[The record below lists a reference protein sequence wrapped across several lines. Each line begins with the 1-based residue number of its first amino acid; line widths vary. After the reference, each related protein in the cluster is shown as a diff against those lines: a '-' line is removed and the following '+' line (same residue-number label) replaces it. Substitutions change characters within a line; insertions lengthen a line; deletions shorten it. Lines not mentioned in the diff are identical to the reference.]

1 MVVPEFFLYAFLYS
15 GLKSALPNHFS
26 RPILRTMPIST
37 LLKPAIMKRYKD
49 IVWLFIKYGR
59 SDLFKNSEFE
69 EFFEH
74 TDHLSQKEIAA
85 PDELAKDLEKM
96 GPTFIKLGQILST
109 HADFFPQSY
118 LEALSRLQDNVEPF
132 SFAEVE
138 EIVSSE
144 LGFKISK
151 GFEYFEAEPIAAA
164 SLGQVHRAIT
174 ISGAKVAVKV
184 QRPGIRKLIGD
195 DLEALYEI
203 ANFLQKNTD
212 FGKHYEPVKILD
224 QFRKSLMRELDYK
237 QEARN
242 LEILKANL
250 SDFRKIFIPSPIQDY
265 TTSIVLTMD
274 YVQGKKITAIGPLM
288 RVELDATQLVDELF
302 RAYLHQIL
310 VDGFFHADPHPGN
323 VFLTDDFRIALIDV
337 GMVAQFSP
345 RLQEN
350 LLGLLIAIS
359 DGRSEEATT
368 IALRIGE
375 KADSFDG
382 QEFQR
387 KVTEVI
393 GENQTVRPE
402 ALQVGRLVMDIAR
415 ISAECGI
422 KIPPE
427 VALLGKTLLNLDVV
441 GRSLD
446 PQFDPNAAI
455 RENATDI
462 LRHRMAK
469 SLTPSNVLGTF
480 IETKE
485 LLERLPQRLN
495 KIMDNLAENNL
506 KVTVDAFDEVKLMAG
521 FQKVANRI
529 TVGLI
534 LAALIIGAAML
545 MRVET
550 SFRILGYPGFA
561 ILFFIAA
568 ALGGIGLV
576 INILFSDEKPD
587 K

>member
-1 MVVPEFFLYAFLYS
+1 
-15 GLKSALPNHFS
+15 
-26 RPILRTMPIST
+26 MPIST
-37 LLKPAIMKRYKD
+37 LLKPAVIKRYKD
-49 IVWLFIKYGR
+49 IARLFIKYGR
-59 SDLFKNSEFE
+59 SDFLKNSEFE
-69 EFFEH
+69 DFFDQSD
-74 TDHLSQKEIAA
+74 DHSHKATAA
-85 PDELAKDLEKM
+85 PEELAKDLEKM
-96 GPTFIKLGQILST
+96 GPTFIKLGQLLST
-109 HADFFPQSY
+109 HADLFPQSY

-138 EIVSSE
+138 EIISSE

-151 GFEYFEAEPIAAA
+151 GFEYLEAEPIAAA
-164 SLGQVHRAIT
+164 SLGQVHRGVTIT
-174 ISGAKVAVKV
+174 GTPVAVKI
-184 QRPGIRKLIGD
+184 QRPGIRKLIAE

-203 ANFLQKNTD
+203 ANFLQHKTD

-242 LEILKANL
+242 LELLKNNL
-250 SDFRKIFIPSPIQDY
+250 QNFSRIFVPSPINDY
-265 TTSIVLTMD
+265 TTSIILTMD
-274 YVQGKKITAIGPLM
+274 YVQGKKITTIGPLA
-288 RVELDATQLVDELF
+288 RVELDAAQLIDDLF

-350 LLGLLIAIS
+350 LLGLLVAVS
-359 DGRSEEATT
+359 DGRSEEAASL
-368 IALRIGE
+368 ALRISE
-375 KADSFDG
+375 KTEDFDA

-387 KVTEVI
+387 KVTDLI
-393 GENQTVRPE
+393 GENQSVRPE

-415 ISAECGI
+415 ISASCGV

-427 VALLGKTLLNLDVV
+427 VTMLGKTLLNLDNV

-446 PQFDPNAAI
+446 PYFDPNEAI
-455 RENATDI
+455 RKHSSEI

-485 LLERLPQRLN
+485 FLERLPHRLN
-495 KIMDNLAENNL
+495 KIMDGFAENNI

-545 MRVET
+545 MRIET

-561 ILFFIAA
+561 IVFFIAA

-587 K
+587 KK

>member
-1 MVVPEFFLYAFLYS
+1 
-15 GLKSALPNHFS
+15 
-26 RPILRTMPIST
+26 MPIST
-37 LLKPAIMKRYKD
+37 LLKPSVIKRYKD
-49 IVWLFIKYGR
+49 IARLFIKYGR
-59 SDLFKNSEFE
+59 SDFLKNSEFE
-69 EFFEH
+69 DFFDDSDDPSH
-74 TDHLSQKEIAA
+74 KEIAA
-85 PDELAKDLEKM
+85 PEELAKDLEKM
-96 GPTFIKLGQILST
+96 GPTFIKLGQVLST
-109 HADFFPQSY
+109 HADLFPQSY

-138 EIVSSE
+138 EIISSE

-151 GFEYFEAEPIAAA
+151 GFEYLEAEPLAAA
-164 SLGQVHRAIT
+164 SLGQVHRGVT
-174 ISGAKVAVKV
+174 IAGTPVAVKV
-184 QRPGIRKLIGD
+184 QRPGIRKLIAE

-203 ANFLQKNTD
+203 ANLLQSKTE
-212 FGKHYEPVKILD
+212 FGRHYEPVKILD

-242 LEILKANL
+242 LEILKNNL
-250 SDFRKIFIPSPIQDY
+250 QNFSRIFVPSPIHDY
-265 TTSIVLTMD
+265 TSSIILTMD
-274 YVQGKKITAIGPLM
+274 YVQGKKITSIGPLT
-288 RVELDATQLVDELF
+288 RVELDATQLVDDLF

-350 LLGLLIAIS
+350 LLGLLVAVS
-359 DGRSEEATT
+359 DGKSEEAVS
-368 IALRIGE
+368 IALRISE
-375 KADSFDG
+375 KTEKYDA

-387 KVTEVI
+387 KLNDLI

-402 ALQVGRLVMDIAR
+402 ELQVGRLVMDIAR
-415 ISAECGI
+415 ISSSCGV

-427 VALLGKTLLNLDVV
+427 VTMLGKTLLNLDIV

-446 PQFDPNAAI
+446 PYFDPNEAI
-455 RENATDI
+455 RRHSSEI

-485 LLERLPQRLN
+485 FLERLPHRLN
-495 KIMDNLAENNL
+495 KIMDGFAENNI
-506 KVTVDAFDEVKLMAG
+506 KVTVDAFDEAKLMAG

-545 MRVET
+545 MRIES
-550 SFRILGYPGFA
+550 SFKILGYPGIA
-561 ILFFIAA
+561 MVFFLAA
-568 ALGGIGLV
+568 AIGGIALV
-576 INILFSDEKPD
+576 INILFSDEQPSK

>member
-1 MVVPEFFLYAFLYS
+1 
-15 GLKSALPNHFS
+15 
-26 RPILRTMPIST
+26 
-37 LLKPAIMKRYKD
+37 
-49 IVWLFIKYGR
+49 
-59 SDLFKNSEFE
+59 
-69 EFFEH
+69 
-74 TDHLSQKEIAA
+74 
-85 PDELAKDLEKM
+85 M
-96 GPTFIKLGQILST
+96 GPTFIKLGQVLST
-109 HADFFPQSY
+109 HTDLFPQSY

-151 GFEYFEAEPIAAA
+151 GFEFFEAEPIAAA
-164 SLGQVHRAIT
+164 SLGQVHRAVT
-174 ISGAKVAVKV
+174 ISGTPVAVKV
-184 QRPGIRKLIGD
+184 QRPGIRKLIAE

-203 ANFLQKNTD
+203 ANFLQNSTG

-242 LEILKANL
+242 LEILKTNL
-250 SDFRKIFIPSPIQDY
+250 QTFPRIFVPSPLHDY
-265 TTSIVLTMD
+265 TTSILLTMD
-274 YVQGKKITAIGPLM
+274 YVQGKKITTIGPLAK
-288 RVELDATQLVDELF
+288 VELDAAQLVDELF

-359 DGRSEEATT
+359 DGRGEEAAS
-368 IALRIGE
+368 IALKIGE
-375 KADSFDG
+375 KTDDFDS
-382 QEFQR
+382 QEFER
-387 KVTEVI
+387 RVTDLI

-402 ALQVGRLVMDIAR
+402 ALQIGRLVMDVAR
-415 ISAECGI
+415 ISSTCGI

-427 VALLGKTLLNLDVV
+427 VTMLGKTLLNLDIV

-446 PQFDPNAAI
+446 PYFDPNEAI
-455 RENATDI
+455 RKHSSEI
-462 LRHRMAK
+462 LRHRMQK

-485 LLERLPQRLN
+485 FLERLPHRLN
-495 KIMDNLAENNL
+495 KIMDGFAENNI
-506 KVTVDAFDEVKLMAG
+506 KVKVDAFDEVKLMAG

-534 LAALIIGAAML
+534 LAALIMGAAML

-561 ILFFIAA
+561 IVFFCAA

-576 INILFSDEKPD
+576 INILFSDENPNK

>member
-1 MVVPEFFLYAFLYS
+1 
-15 GLKSALPNHFS
+15 
-26 RPILRTMPIST
+26 MPIST
-37 LLKPAIMKRYKD
+37 LLKPAVMKRYRD
-49 IVWLFIKYGR
+49 IVRLFIKYGR

-69 EFFEH
+69 EFFERSK
-74 TDHLSQKEIAA
+74 DHSQKDTAA
-85 PDELAKDLEKM
+85 PEELANDLEKM
-96 GPTFIKLGQILST
+96 GPTFIKLGQLLST
-109 HADFFPQSY
+109 HADLFPRSY

-138 EIVSSE
+138 EVVSSE

-164 SLGQVHRAIT
+164 SLGQVHRAVL
-174 ISGAKVAVKV
+174 ISGTPVAVKV
-184 QRPGIRKLIGD
+184 QRPGIRKLIGE

-242 LEILKANL
+242 LEILKTNL
-250 SDFRKIFIPSPIQDY
+250 REFTRIFVPSPIEDY

-274 YVQGKKITAIGPLM
+274 YVQGKKITAIGPLT
-288 RVELDATQLVDELF
+288 RIELDATQLVDDLF
-302 RAYLHQIL
+302 RAYLHQIM
-310 VDGFFHADPHPGN
+310 VEGFFHADPHPGN

-337 GMVAQFSP
+337 GMVAQFSQ
-345 RLQEN
+345 RIQEN
-350 LLGLLIAIS
+350 LLSLLIAIS
-359 DGRSEEATT
+359 DFRSEEAAA

-375 KADSFDG
+375 KTDTFDA

-387 KVTEVI
+387 QVTDLI
-393 GENQTVRPE
+393 GENQTIRPE
-402 ALQVGRLVMDIAR
+402 AIQVGRLVMDITH
-415 ISAECGI
+415 ISTKCGI
-422 KIPPE
+422 KIPAE
-427 VALLGKTLLNLDVV
+427 VAMLGKTLLNLDVV
-441 GRSLD
+441 ARSLD
-446 PQFDPNAAI
+446 PHFDPNSAI
-455 RENATDI
+455 RKHATEI
-462 LRHRMAK
+462 LRHRMSK

-485 LLERLPQRLN
+485 FLDRLPHRLN
-495 KIMDNLAENNL
+495 KIMDSLAENNI
-506 KVTVDAFDEVKLMAG
+506 KVTVDAFDEIRLMAG

-561 ILFFIAA
+561 ILFFVAA
-568 ALGGIGLV
+568 ALGGIVLV
-576 INILFSDEKPD
+576 INILFSDEKPG

>member
-1 MVVPEFFLYAFLYS
+1 
-15 GLKSALPNHFS
+15 
-26 RPILRTMPIST
+26 MPIST
-37 LLKPAIMKRYKD
+37 LLKPAVIKRYKD
-49 IVWLFIKYGR
+49 ILRLFIKYGR
-59 SDLFKNSEFE
+59 SDFLKNPEFE
-69 EFFEH
+69 EFFDRSDEH
-74 TDHLSQKEIAA
+74 STKETAA
-85 PDELAKDLEKM
+85 PEELAKDLEKM
-96 GPTFIKLGQILST
+96 GPTFIKLGQLLST
-109 HADFFPQSY
+109 HADLFPQSY

-164 SLGQVHRAIT
+164 SLGQVHRAVT
-174 ISGAKVAVKV
+174 ISGTPVAVKI
-184 QRPGIRKLIGD
+184 QRPGIRKLIAE

-203 ANFLQKNTD
+203 ANLLQNKTE

-242 LEILKANL
+242 LEILKNNL
-250 SDFRKIFIPSPIQDY
+250 KDFPRIFVPSPINDY
-265 TTSIVLTMD
+265 TTSLIVTMD
-274 YVQGKKITAIGPLM
+274 YVQGKKITTIGPLT
-288 RVELDATQLVDELF
+288 RVELDATQLVDDLF

-350 LLGLLIAIS
+350 LLGLLVAVS
-359 DGRSEEATT
+359 DGRSEEAVS
-368 IALRIGE
+368 IALRISE
-375 KADSFDG
+375 KTQNYDA

-387 KVTEVI
+387 KVTDLI

-415 ISAECGI
+415 ISASCGV

-427 VALLGKTLLNLDVV
+427 VTMLGKTLLNLDVV

-446 PQFDPNAAI
+446 PYFDPNEAI
-455 RENATDI
+455 RRHSSEI

-485 LLERLPQRLN
+485 FLERLPNRLN
-495 KIMDNLAENNL
+495 KIMDGLAENNI

-545 MRVET
+545 MRIET

-561 ILFFIAA
+561 IVFFLAA
-568 ALGGIGLV
+568 ALGGIVLV
-576 INILFSDEKPD
+576 INILFSDEKPE
-587 K
+587 KK

>member
-1 MVVPEFFLYAFLYS
+1 
-15 GLKSALPNHFS
+15 
-26 RPILRTMPIST
+26 MPIST
-37 LLKPAIMKRYKD
+37 LLKPAVIKRYKD
-49 IVWLFIKYGR
+49 IVRLFIKYGR
-59 SDLFKNSEFE
+59 SDFLKNSEFE
-69 EFFEH
+69 EFF
-74 TDHLSQKEIAA
+74 DHSDDSSHKETAA
-85 PDELAKDLEKM
+85 PEELAKDLEKM
-96 GPTFIKLGQILST
+96 GPTFIKLGQLLST
-109 HADFFPQSY
+109 HADLFPQSY

-151 GFEYFEAEPIAAA
+151 GFEYLEAEPIAAA
-164 SLGQVHRAIT
+164 SLGQVHRGVTIT
-174 ISGAKVAVKV
+174 GSPVAVKI
-184 QRPGIRKLIGD
+184 QRPGIRKLIAE

-203 ANFLQKNTD
+203 ANFLQNKTD

-242 LEILKANL
+242 LEILKSNL
-250 SDFRKIFIPSPIQDY
+250 QNFPRIFVPSPINDY
-265 TTSIVLTMD
+265 TTSIVITMD
-274 YVQGKKITAIGPLM
+274 YVQGKKITSIGPLT
-288 RVELDATQLVDELF
+288 RVELDAAQLVDDLF

-337 GMVAQFSP
+337 GMVGQFSP

-350 LLGLLIAIS
+350 LLGLLVAVS
-359 DGRSEEATT
+359 DGRSEEATS
-368 IALRIGE
+368 IALRISE
-375 KADSFDG
+375 KTENFDG

-387 KVTEVI
+387 KITDLI

-415 ISAECGI
+415 ISATCGV

-427 VALLGKTLLNLDVV
+427 VTILGKTLLNLDVV

-446 PQFDPNAAI
+446 PYFDPNDAI
-455 RENATDI
+455 RKHSSEI

-485 LLERLPQRLN
+485 FLERLPHRMN
-495 KIMDNLAENNL
+495 KIMDGLAENNI

-545 MRVET
+545 MRIET
-550 SFRILGYPGFA
+550 SFRILGYPGLA
-561 ILFFIAA
+561 IIFFFAA
-568 ALGGIGLV
+568 AIGGIALV
-576 INILFSDEKPD
+576 INTLFSDEKPS
-587 K
+587 KK

>member
-1 MVVPEFFLYAFLYS
+1 MPAVGGPPPLFF
-15 GLKSALPNHFS
+15 
-26 RPILRTMPIST
+26 RPILETMPIST
-37 LLKPAIMKRYKD
+37 LLKPAVIKRYKD
-49 IVWLFIKYGR
+49 IARLFIKYGR
-59 SDLFKNSEFE
+59 SDFFKNSEFE
-69 EFFEH
+69 DFFDQSD
-74 TDHLSQKEIAA
+74 DHSHKATAA
-85 PDELAKDLEKM
+85 PEELAKDLEKM
-96 GPTFIKLGQILST
+96 GPTFIKLGQLLST
-109 HADFFPQSY
+109 HADLFPQSY

-138 EIVSSE
+138 EIIGSE

-151 GFEYFEAEPIAAA
+151 GFEYLEAEPIAAA
-164 SLGQVHRAIT
+164 SLGQVHRGVT
-174 ISGAKVAVKV
+174 IAGTPVAVKI
-184 QRPGIRKLIGD
+184 QRPGIRKLIAE

-203 ANFLQKNTD
+203 ANFLQNKTD

-242 LEILKANL
+242 LEILKSNL
-250 SDFRKIFIPSPIQDY
+250 QNFSRIFVPSPINDY
-265 TTSIVLTMD
+265 TTSIILTMD
-274 YVQGKKITAIGPLM
+274 YVQGKKITTIGPLA
-288 RVELDATQLVDELF
+288 RVELDAAQLIDDLF

-350 LLGLLIAIS
+350 LLGLLVAVS
-359 DGRSEEATT
+359 DGRSEQAASL
-368 IALRIGE
+368 ALRISE
-375 KADSFDG
+375 KTEAFDA

-387 KVTEVI
+387 KVTDLI
-393 GENQTVRPE
+393 GENQSVRPE
-402 ALQVGRLVMDIAR
+402 ALQIGRLVMDIAR
-415 ISAECGI
+415 ISASCGV

-427 VALLGKTLLNLDVV
+427 VTMLGKTLLNLDIV

-446 PQFDPNAAI
+446 PYFDPNEAI
-455 RENATDI
+455 RKHSSEI
-462 LRHRMAK
+462 MRHRMAK

-485 LLERLPQRLN
+485 FLERLPHRLN
-495 KIMDNLAENNL
+495 KIMDGLAENNI

-545 MRVET
+545 MRIET

-561 ILFFIAA
+561 IVFFIAA
-568 ALGGIGLV
+568 AVGGIALV

-587 K
+587 KK

>member
-1 MVVPEFFLYAFLYS
+1 
-15 GLKSALPNHFS
+15 
-26 RPILRTMPIST
+26 MPFST
-37 LLKPAIMKRYKD
+37 LLKPSVIKRYKD
-49 IVWLFIKYGR
+49 IVRLFIKYGR
-59 SDLFKNSEFE
+59 SDFFKNSEFD
-69 EFFEH
+69 EFVTQPE
-74 TDHLSQKEIAA
+74 DRPKKETAA
-85 PDELAKDLEKM
+85 PEELAKDLEKM
-96 GPTFIKLGQILST
+96 GPTFIKLGQVLST
-109 HADFFPQSY
+109 HADLFPQSY

-164 SLGQVHRAIT
+164 SLGQVHRAVT
-174 ISGAKVAVKV
+174 ISGTPVAVKV
-184 QRPGIRKLIGD
+184 QRPGIRKLIAE

-203 ANFLQKNTD
+203 ANFLQNSTG

-242 LEILKANL
+242 LEILKTNL
-250 SDFRKIFIPSPIQDY
+250 QNFPRIFVPSPLHDY
-265 TTSIVLTMD
+265 TTSILLTMD
-274 YVQGKKITAIGPLM
+274 YVQGKKITTIGPLAK
-288 RVELDATQLVDELF
+288 VELDAAQLVDELF

-359 DGRSEEATT
+359 DGRGEEAAS
-368 IALRIGE
+368 IALKIGE
-375 KADSFDG
+375 KTDDFDS
-382 QEFQR
+382 QEFER
-387 KVTEVI
+387 RVTDLI

-402 ALQVGRLVMDIAR
+402 ALQIGRLVMDVAR
-415 ISAECGI
+415 ISSACGI

-427 VALLGKTLLNLDVV
+427 VTMLGKTLLNLDIV

-446 PQFDPNAAI
+446 PYFDPNEAI
-455 RENATDI
+455 RKHSSEI
-462 LRHRMAK
+462 LRHRMQK

-485 LLERLPQRLN
+485 FLERLPHRLN
-495 KIMDNLAENNL
+495 KIMDGFAENNI
-506 KVTVDAFDEVKLMAG
+506 KVKVDAFDEVKLMAG

-529 TVGLI
+529 TMGLI

-561 ILFFIAA
+561 IVFFCAA

-576 INILFSDEKPD
+576 INILFSDENPNK

>member
-1 MVVPEFFLYAFLYS
+1 
-15 GLKSALPNHFS
+15 
-26 RPILRTMPIST
+26 MPIST
-37 LLKPAIMKRYKD
+37 LLKPAVIKRYKD
-49 IVWLFIKYGR
+49 IVRLFIKYGR
-59 SDLFKNSEFE
+59 SDFFKNSEFE
-69 EFFEH
+69 EFF
-74 TDHLSQKEIAA
+74 DHSDDRSQKETAA
-85 PDELAKDLEKM
+85 PEELAKDLEKM
-96 GPTFIKLGQILST
+96 GPTFIKLGQLLST
-109 HADFFPQSY
+109 HADLFPQSY

-138 EIVSSE
+138 EIISSE

-151 GFEYFEAEPIAAA
+151 GFEYLEAEPIAAA
-164 SLGQVHRAIT
+164 SLGQVHRGVT
-174 ISGAKVAVKV
+174 IAGTPVAVKV
-184 QRPGIRKLIGD
+184 QRPGIRKSIGE

-203 ANFLQKNTD
+203 ANFLQNKTD

-242 LEILKANL
+242 LEILKRNL
-250 SDFRKIFIPSPIQDY
+250 QSFPRIFVPAPIDDY
-265 TTSIVLTMD
+265 TTSIILTMD
-274 YVQGKKITAIGPLM
+274 YVQGKKITTIGPLTK
-288 RVELDATQLVDELF
+288 VELDAAQLIDDLF

-323 VFLTDDFRIALIDV
+323 VLLTDDFRIALIDV

-350 LLGLLIAIS
+350 LLGLLVVIS
-359 DGRSEEATT
+359 DGRSEEAAS
-368 IALRIGE
+368 IALRISE
-375 KADSFDG
+375 KTEDFDS

-387 KVTEVI
+387 RVTDLI

-415 ISAECGI
+415 ISASCGV

-427 VALLGKTLLNLDVV
+427 VTMLGKTLLNLDVV

-446 PQFDPNAAI
+446 PYFDPNEAI
-455 RENATDI
+455 RKHSSEI

-485 LLERLPQRLN
+485 FLERLPNRLN
-495 KIMDNLAENNL
+495 KIMDGIAENNI

-534 LAALIIGAAML
+534 IAALIIGAAML
-545 MRVET
+545 MRIET

-568 ALGGIGLV
+568 AVGGIVLV
-576 INILFSDEKPD
+576 INILFSDEKPA
-587 K
+587 KK